1 MIHQTTPREMAWD
14 TIIDRADMEK
24 HLLSYNRESFRAAA
38 ESPCGS
44 GVIFDA
50 LTFTSLS
57 PAAKDVLMGVVPPEW
72 YGDDLALKEFLASF
86 SIPQEVLD
94 TEPIPTEIT
103 TTDVEKG
110 FKSWSE
116 GTSTSPSKRH
126 LGHYKAIVQD
136 PELLQCL
143 TWFLHIVTSRG
154 IAVTRWCQATN
165 VLIEKDKGQ
174 PKIHRLRIIHLFEA
188 DYNFFLKLQWG
199 HRLIRRADKLNLLND
214 GQYGSRPG
222 RMAIEPVMLLQLT
235 TDLCMVLKHNLA
247 RFDNDASACYDRIIV
262 ALAMLAARRC
272 GMPEQSVQ
280 THADVLRLMHY
291 TVKTVHGVSENNY
304 SGTAF
309 EPLFGTGQGSG
320 ASPAAWLSHSDHA
333 KHL

>member
-1 MIHQTTPREMAWD
+1 
-14 TIIDRADMEK
+14 MEK

-50 LTFTSLS
+50 LTS
-57 PAAKDVLMGVVPPEW
+57 PAAKDVLRGVVPLEW
-72 YGDDLALKEFLASF
+72 YGNDLALKEFLASF
-86 SIPQEVLD
+86 CIPEVV
-94 TEPIPTEIT
+94 TKSEPIPTAIT
-103 TTDVEKG
+103 THDVIKG

-126 LGHYKAIVQD
+126 LGHYKAIVQE

-143 TWFLHIVTSRG
+143 TWFLHIVTSKG
-154 IAVTRWCQATN
+154 TAVNRWCQATN
-165 VLIEKDKGQ
+165 VLIEKDPGQ

-199 HRLIRRADKLNLLND
+199 HRLICRADQLNLLND
-214 GQYGSRPG
+214 GQFGSRPS

-235 TDLCMVLKHNLA
+235 TDLCTVLKHNLA
-247 RFDNDASACYDRIIV
+247 RFDNDASACYDCIIV

-272 GMPEQSVQ
+272 GMPEHSVQ
-280 THADVLRLMHY
+280 THANVLRLMRY
-291 TVKTVHGVSENNY
+291 TVITVHGE
-304 SGTAF
+304 
-309 EPLFGTGQGSG
+309 
-320 ASPAAWLSHSDHA
+320 
-333 KHL
+333 